1 MMTKGR
7 RVLSGEQGPK
17 STAVLTSAL
26 VALMLGA
33 EPSSAQIGPEGSG
46 VVEAALTLRRL
57 DGVKRVLMIGAHPDD
72 EDTALLTTLARG
84 MGVETA
90 YLSLTRGDGGQNLI
104 GPELG
109 EGLGII
115 RTGELEA
122 ARKLDGGRQFFT
134 RAYDYGFSK
143 SADEAF
149 AHWPRDEVLRDIV
162 WVIRTFRPQVI
173 VSVWTGTPRDG
184 HGQHQATGI
193 LVGEAFDVAN
203 DPSRFADL
211 PGGAG
216 QPWRAQKLYHSV
228 RRSPGPAPVTVPT
241 GTFDPLLGRSY
252 LQLSMESRSQHRSQ
266 DMGAAQPLGP
276 SNTGLRLVESHVQE
290 PAGEDG
296 VFAGVDTT
304 LVGLTTGL
312 PEGAAGPIREH
323 LRAYRTAV
331 QDAAES
337 LDALRPDRVVA
348 PLALAYRHLEAS
360 FGLMQDLTDAQPD
373 LAEALAVRAAQLRWA
388 LLKAASIVV
397 DVRASDDL
405 VTAGQEVDLEV
416 GVWNG
421 GPFRIDGALVLTA
434 GPGEGAGGSAEF
446 AGVEGQTLD
455 AQELESGEM
464 ASWSYRVHLD
474 EALPASRLYYLE
486 APRQG
491 DLYRWSDTHGSESLP
506 RNWRALLSAS
516 GEFDLHVPGISG
528 PVHLVWGSRARYVG
542 VDKASGEYRTPVL
555 ATPALSVGLEPRGM
569 AWPQGSREA
578 RRVTVLVRNESR
590 SGAAGSV
597 TLHGPEG
604 WNVTPASIPFTMEV
618 EGSSRGFTFTVEP
631 GGDVD
636 AGAHVFRAVAVRDDG
651 TRFDE
656 RVDIIDYP
664 HIERT
669 LYLKPAEMRA
679 SVLPVTVAAGIKV
692 GYVMGS
698 GDDGLEALRQM
709 GADAEEVPLARVREG
724 DFSAYDVL
732 VLGIRVYETRPDVV
746 AANDQILE
754 FAGAGGTVIVQYNK
768 YEYPR
773 GGFAPYPVSMGN
785 RSAPRVTDEDSPFSL
800 LDPESPVFN
809 SPNRITEADFAG
821 WVQERGLY
829 FLSEWDARFTPLLE
843 LTDSGEEPTHGS
855 LMVAP
860 VGEGIYVYAAL
871 SFFRQFPAGVP
882 GAYRLFANLVSLT
895 ADDWNANQGSR

>member
-1 MMTKGR
+1 MT
-7 RVLSGEQGPK
+7 VLAA
-17 STAVLTSAL
+17 TL
-26 VALMLGA
+26 VACLLGTA
-33 EPSSAQIGPEGSG
+33 PTAAQIGPEGSG
-46 VVEAALTLRRL
+46 VVEAALTLRKL

-72 EDTALLTTLARG
+72 EDTGLLTTLARG

-122 ARKLDGGRQFFT
+122 ARRLDGGRQFFT

-184 HGQHQATGI
+184 HGHHQATGI
-193 LVGEAFDVAN
+193 LVREAFGVAN

-216 QPWRAQKLYHSV
+216 QPWRADKLYHSV
-228 RRSPGPAPVTVPT
+228 RRSPEPPSVTVPI

-252 LQLSMESRSQHRSQ
+252 LQLAMESRSQHRSQ
-266 DMGAAQPLGP
+266 AMGAPQPLGP
-276 SNTGLRLVESHVQE
+276 REAGLRLVESHVQE
-290 PAGEDG
+290 PAGDDG
-296 VFAGVDTT
+296 IFAGVDTT
-304 LVGLTTGL
+304 LAGFTTGL
-312 PEGAAGPIREH
+312 PEGVAAPIREH
-323 LRAYRTAV
+323 LRAYRTAIL
-331 QDAAES
+331 DAGES
-337 LDALRPDRVVA
+337 LDALRPERAVA

-360 FGLMQDLTDAQPD
+360 FGLLKDLTDLEPT
-373 LAEALAVRAAQLRWA
+373 LAEPLAVRAAQIRWG

-405 VTAGQEVDLEV
+405 VTAGQDVNLEV
-416 GVWNG
+416 RVWNG
-421 GPFRIDGALVLTA
+421 GPFRVDRAVVLTA
-434 GPGEGAGGSAEF
+434 GPGEGAGGSTEF
-446 AGVEGQTLD
+446 AGQDGQTLD
-455 AQELESGEM
+455 AQVLESGEM

-486 APRQG
+486 SARQG
-491 DLYRWSDTHGSESLP
+491 DMYQWSDTNGSESLP
-506 RNWRALLSAS
+506 RNWRALLSAA
-516 GEFDLHVPGISG
+516 GEFDLHIPGIDG
-528 PVHLVWGSRARYVG
+528 PVRLVWGSRARYVG
-542 VDKASGEYRTPVL
+542 VDKASGEFRAPVL
-555 ATPALSVGLEPRGM
+555 ATPALSVGMEPRGM

-578 RRVTVLVRNESR
+578 RRVTVLVRNDSPSE
-590 SGAAGSV
+590 AAGSV
-597 TLHGPEG
+597 TLEGPPG
-604 WNVTPASIPFTMEV
+604 WTVTPSSIPFTMAV
-618 EGSSRGFTFTVEP
+618 EGSSGGFTFAVEP
-631 GGDVD
+631 GGGVD
-636 AGAHVFRAVAVRDDG
+636 AGVHVFRAMAIRDDG
-651 TRFDE
+651 ARFDE

-669 LYLKPAEMRA
+669 LYFEPAEMRV

-692 GYVMGS
+692 GYLMGS

-709 GADAEEVPLARVREG
+709 GADAEEISVERVREG
-724 DFSAYDVL
+724 NFSGYDVL
-732 VLGIRVYETRPDVV
+732 VLGIRVYETRPDVA

-754 FAGAGGTVIVQYNK
+754 FARSGGTVIVQYNK

-785 RSAPRVTDEDSPFSL
+785 RSAPRVTDEDSPFAL
-800 LDPESPVFN
+800 LDPDSPVFN
-809 SPNRITEADFAG
+809 SPNRITESDFSG

-829 FLSEWDARFTPLLE
+829 FLSEWDERFTPLLE
-843 LTDSGEEPTHGS
+843 LTDPNEEPTHGS
-855 LMVAP
+855 LLVAP
-860 VGEGIYVYAAL
+860 VGDGIYVYVGL
-871 SFFRQFPAGVP
+871 SFFRQFPAGVA
-882 GAYRLFANLVSLT
+882 GAYRLFANLVSLN
-895 ADDWNANQGSR
+895 AAGWNAQGAR

>member
-1 MMTKGR
+1 MTTTEKGSFG
-7 RVLSGEQGPK
+7 V
-17 STAVLTSAL
+17 VLTVAL

-33 EPSSAQIGPEGSG
+33 APLAAQIGPEGSG

-72 EDTALLTTLARG
+72 EDTGLLTALARG

-122 ARKLDGGRQFFT
+122 ARELDGGRQFFT

-173 VSVWTGTPRDG
+173 VSVWSGTPRDG
-184 HGQHQATGI
+184 HGQHQASGI
-193 LVGEAFDVAN
+193 LVGEAFEAAN
-203 DPSRFADL
+203 DPSRFTDL

-216 QPWRAQKLYHSV
+216 QAWRTQKLYHSV
-228 RRSPGPAPVTVPT
+228 RRSPDPPPVTVPT

-266 DMGAAQPLGP
+266 DMGAPQPLGP
-276 SNTGLRLVESHVQE
+276 RDAGLRLVVSHVQE
-290 PAGEDG
+290 PAGDDG
-296 VFAGVDTT
+296 IFAGVDTT
-304 LVGLTTGL
+304 LAGLTNGL
-312 PEGAAGPIREH
+312 PEGSAAPMREH
-323 LRAYRTAV
+323 LRAYRTAI

-337 LDALRPDRVVA
+337 LDALRPERAAA
-348 PLALAYRHLEAS
+348 PLALAYRHLEAT
-360 FGLMQDLTDAQPD
+360 FGLMRDMEEVGSELGEPIAM
-373 LAEALAVRAAQLRWA
+373 RAAQVRWA
-388 LLKAASIVV
+388 LMKAASIVV
-397 DVRASDDL
+397 DVRANDDL
-405 VTAGQEVDLEV
+405 VTAGQDLDLEV
-416 GVWNG
+416 RVWNG
-421 GPFRIDGALVLTA
+421 GPFRVDGAVIQAA
-434 GPGEGAGGSAEF
+434 GPGEWAGGSAEF
-446 AGVEGQTLD
+446 ADLDGQTL
-455 AQELESGEM
+455 APQELESGEM

-474 EALPASRLYYLE
+474 QDLPASRLYYLE

-491 DLYRWSDTHGSESLP
+491 DMYQWSDTNGSESLP
-506 RNWRALLSAS
+506 RNWRALLSAA
-516 GEFDLHVPGISG
+516 GEFSLHIPGIDA

-542 VDKASGEYRTPVL
+542 VDKATGEYRAPVL
-555 ATPALSVGLEPRGM
+555 ATPALSVGMEPRGM
-569 AWPQGSREA
+569 AWPQGSSEA
-578 RRVTVLVRNESR
+578 REVTVLVRNDSR
-590 SGAAGSV
+590 SGTSGSV
-597 TLHGPEG
+597 VLQAPEG
-604 WNVTPASIPFTMEV
+604 WSVMPASIPFTMDV

-631 GGDVD
+631 GRDVD
-636 AGAHVFRAVAVRDDG
+636 AGAHVFRAVAIRDDG

-669 LYLKPAEMRA
+669 LYMEPAEMRA
-679 SVLPVTVAAGIKV
+679 SILPVTVAAGIKV

-698 GDDGLEALRQM
+698 GDDGLEALQQM
-709 GADAEEVPLARVREG
+709 GVDAEEVTIERVRGG

-732 VLGIRVYETRPDVV
+732 VLGIRVYETRPDVSG
-746 AANDQILE
+746 ANDQILE
-754 FAGAGGTVIVQYNK
+754 FARAGGTVIVQYNK
-768 YEYPR
+768 FEYPR

-785 RSAPRVTDEDSPFSL
+785 RSAPRVTDENSPFAM
-800 LDPESPVFN
+800 LDPGSPVFN
-809 SPNRITEADFAG
+809 SPNRITEADFSG

-829 FLSEWDARFTPLLE
+829 FLSEWDERFTPLLE
-843 LTDSGEEPTHGS
+843 LRDPGEEPTHGS
-855 LMVAP
+855 LLVARL
-860 VGEGIYVYAAL
+860 GEGLYAYVAL

-882 GAYRLFANLVSLT
+882 GAYRLFANLVSLDADEWT
-895 ADDWNANQGSR
+895 ATGGSR